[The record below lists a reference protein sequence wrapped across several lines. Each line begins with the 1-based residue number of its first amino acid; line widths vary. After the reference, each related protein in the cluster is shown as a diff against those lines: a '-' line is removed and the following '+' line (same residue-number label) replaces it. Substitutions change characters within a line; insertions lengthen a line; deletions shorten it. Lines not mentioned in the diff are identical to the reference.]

1 MVKLSAVVEMSEVT
15 VDYIHAVS
23 LLCFPIVIYLIMSK
37 KLVFMRKFNVIV
49 LMFVIYFL
57 ANRLSI

>member
-1 MVKLSAVVEMSEVT
+1 VVKLSAVVEMSEVT
-15 VDYIHAVS
+15 VDCIHAVS

-37 KLVFMRKFNVIV
+37 KLVFIRKFNVIV

-57 ANRLSI
+57 F